1 LQIKALNLQSAIYN
15 LQSEVDMGFLMDGLD
30 PEAYDRTYTDRQ
42 LVARIL
48 SYFKPQAPKM
58 LVVAAT
64 VVLTSLIDTG
74 VPIVISR
81 TLDRLQLDAAT
92 ADLLML
98 GAFVMLLGATSW
110 VFTALRQWLS
120 AEAVGDVV
128 LKLREDA
135 FDAVM
140 QRDLSFYDTFASGK
154 VVSRVNSDT
163 YAFSQVITLTMELMS
178 RVLMIVLL
186 VGYLLYVSTRLT
198 LILFILAPL
207 IVLAALAFR
216 AIARTTITESRRIS
230 ANVSAHIQETV
241 SGIGVAK
248 TFRREQS
255 IFEEFLAVN
264 EQSFIVTRRTRFV
277 FSSIFPV
284 LNIMAGMGTAALVY
298 FGGLTVR
305 QGALSAG
312 QWFLFIQGLALF
324 WFPLTSIAS
333 FWSQFQI
340 GLAAGERVF
349 ALIDAEPRVVQT
361 NSVAIPQLRGEIRFE
376 GVDFSYNQ
384 SVVRGSLPVAADLT
398 PAATDH
404 RPRTTDNHLWVLKDF
419 SLTIH
424 AGETIALVGHTGS
437 GKSSIGKLIA
447 RFYEFQGGQILIDGH
462 DIRMLDLAAY
472 RARLGIVTQ
481 SPFLFDGTVLENIR
495 YGRPEAS
502 DDQVARMARAVGGGD
517 WIASLPNGLASEVGE
532 RGGSLSMGQ
541 RQIVAL
547 ARVLLQDPAIV
558 ILDEATASIDPLTET
573 LIQEGLDV
581 VLRSRTA
588 IVIAHRLSTVRHA
601 DRIIVL
607 RQGAIIEQGNHDAL
621 LARGGHYAELY
632 NTYFRHQS
640 LEYIENAPLAA

>member
-1 LQIKALNLQSAIYN
+1 
-15 LQSEVDMGFLMDGLD
+15 MGFLMDDLD
-30 PEAYDRTYTDRQ
+30 PEAYDRTYSDRQ

-64 VVLTSLIDTG
+64 VVLTSLVDTG

-81 TLDRLQLDAAT
+81 ILDRLQLHAAMT
-92 ADLLML
+92 DLLML
-98 GAFVMLLGATSW
+98 GVFIMLLGATSW
-110 VFTALRQWLS
+110 VFNAVRQWLS

-163 YAFSQVITLTMELMS
+163 QAFSQVITLTMDLMS
-178 RVLMIVLL
+178 RVLLIVLL
-186 VGYLLYVSTRLT
+186 VGYLIYVSTRLT
-198 LILFILAPL
+198 LILLALAPL
-207 IVLAALAFR
+207 IVIAALAFR
-216 AIARTTITESRRIS
+216 AIARKTITESRRIS
-230 ANVSAHIQETV
+230 ATVSSHIQETV

-248 TFRREQS
+248 TFRREHS
-255 IFEEFLAVN
+255 IFAEFLGVN
-264 EQSFIVTRRTRFV
+264 EQSFLVTRRTRFV

-284 LNIMAGMGTAALVY
+284 LNIMAGMGTTALVY

-312 QWFLFIQGLALF
+312 EWFLFIQGLALF

-361 NSVAIPQLRGEIRFE
+361 NSIAIPRLRGEIRFE
-376 GVDFSYNQ
+376 GVDFSYGVRDEGRKTEDENSQ
-384 SVVRGSLPVAADLT
+384 SCDTALDEADSRT
-398 PAATDH
+398 SSFVG
-404 RPRTTDNHLWVLKDF
+404 RPPSFVLRDF
-419 SLTIH
+419 NLHIH
-424 AGETIALVGHTGS
+424 AGETLALVGHTGS

-447 RFYEFQGGQILIDGH
+447 RFYEFQGGRILIDGH
-462 DIRMLDLAAY
+462 DIRALDLAAY

-481 SPFLFDGTVLENIR
+481 SPFLFDGSVLENIR

-502 DDQVARMARAVGGGD
+502 DDEVARMARAVGGGD
-517 WIASLPNGLASEVGE
+517 WIASLPNGLASQVGE
-532 RGGSLSMGQ
+532 RGSSLSMGQ

-581 VLRSRTA
+581 VLQYRTA

-607 RQGAIIEQGNHDAL
+607 RQGAIIEHGNHDAL